1 MNFRFL
7 SRGGVLAAT
16 ILLLIGAVRPAIAQ
30 TSVDPLDAGVAA
42 YEASAYDDALRLLG
56 DAIAKPSRYT
66 AAQRA
71 KAHRYM
77 AMTLV
82 AFDRAD
88 EAREQFILSL
98 DLEPDFRFD
107 PVVTS
112 PKILRVFEE
121 ARAARGI
128 AKTPPPVVAKTDDAT
143 GESNW
148 RRPVGWTLVGT
159 GGAALLT
166 ATTTYVLAWD
176 THAQYESEDE
186 DQDRVDDLRAKGKN
200 YVAVTQIAGIAG
212 VALAGTGLYLL
223 LTGDDESGGS
233 ANAWNVAPLV
243 KPHGGGLVVGRR
255 F

>member
-1 MNFRFL
+1 MNACAWV
-7 SRGGVLAAT
+7 RGGILAAVV
-16 ILLLIGAVRPAIAQ
+16 LVFVALGRPASAQ
-30 TSVDPLDAGVAA
+30 MPGDPLEAGIAA
-42 YEASAYDDALRLLG
+42 YDASAYDDALRLLG
-56 DAIAKPSRYT
+56 EAIAKPSLYT

-71 KAHRYM
+71 KAHRYLAM
-77 AMTLV
+77 ALI

-107 PVVTS
+107 PVMTS
-112 PKILRVFEE
+112 PKIVRVFEE
-121 ARAARGI
+121 ARAMRGI
-128 AKTPPPVVAKTDDAT
+128 KKMPPTPMAATSEPPS
-143 GESNW
+143 ESNW

-166 ATTTYVLAWD
+166 ATTTWALAWS
-176 THAQYESEDE
+176 THAQYESEDS

-200 YVAVTQIAGIAG
+200 YVAVTQIAGVVG

-223 LTGDDESGGS
+223 LTDDAAGPS
-233 ANAWNVAPLV
+233 AERGWNVAPMAGAN
-243 KPHGGGLVVGRR
+243 GGGLLVGRR